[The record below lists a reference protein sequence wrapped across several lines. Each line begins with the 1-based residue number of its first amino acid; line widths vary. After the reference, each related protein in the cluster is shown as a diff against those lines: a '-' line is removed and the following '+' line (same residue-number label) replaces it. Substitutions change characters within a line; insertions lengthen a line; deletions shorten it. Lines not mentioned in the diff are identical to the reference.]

1 MYVVDYVDPVAHIAQ
16 KVNYA
21 NKFFTR
27 KWKVNG
33 LWNAILQNTVAIVQH
48 QNVQFQISPAVY
60 SNPAD
65 LSERADLAISA
76 LVGGIPQFDTHPQFD
91 TYPQFDTQDIPIITF
106 QGKVTGTSWTTTR
119 KKVENWCDQVND
131 VHGQAGTSIWAIAA
145 VGKQVKFWIYSNR
158 LTQQNQLI
166 PNNRSRLVPVSWN
179 TTGGPSPLRVDWAA
193 GTNGQSY
200 RNNTGGNADAGIIY
214 HYSDEYA
221 FMIIR
226 FMLEHPR
233 GAGVP
238 HIAAAAGAVW

>member
-1 MYVVDYVDPVAHIAQ
+1 MAHIAQ

-21 NKFFTR
+21 NIFFTR

-60 SNPAD
+60 SNPAG

-76 LVGGIPQFDTHPQFD
+76 LVGGNPQFYTQDIPIIK
-91 TYPQFDTQDIPIITF
+91 FDTQDIPIITF
-106 QGKVTGTSWTTTR
+106 EGKVTGTSWTATR

-158 LTQQNQLI
+158 LTQQNQLN
-166 PNNRSRLVPVSWN
+166 PNNRSRLIPVSWN
-179 TTGGPSPLRVDWAA
+179 TNVSPCPLRVDWAA
-193 GTNGQSY
+193 GTNGQNY
-200 RNNTGGNADAGIIY
+200 MNNSGGNADAGIPY
-214 HYSDEYA
+214 DYSDEYT

-233 GAGVP
+233 RAGVP